1 MDVSQV
7 QTNRQDAYL
16 STGWKHIPC
25 TLSMMCK
32 KIIGKIQVSGKM
44 YLLFKL
50 RTSLGMEEMFFTVNF
65 YWFLNALEVVILF
78 AVDIE

>member
-1 MDVSQV
+1 
-7 QTNRQDAYL
+7 
-16 STGWKHIPC
+16 
-25 TLSMMCK
+25 
-32 KIIGKIQVSGKM
+32 M